1 MVHYLIKI
9 SPEMAV
15 KSDPV
20 RRKQLRQMRRNV
32 RRIMRQLDEAI
43 IVRPGWDRIDVFVPK
58 GDPVAEQRRQ
68 TENGPDADL
77 AEKVIHALQRI
88 PGTQFVLLVDELPWQ
103 NFEDAAERVREVYH
117 DRLEGR
123 TFAVRVK
130 RRGTH
135 DFSSNEL
142 ERYLGADLLQTT
154 GAKGVNLKHP
164 EVPVNLEVKRGNMV
178 VVRRRYPGQGGFP
191 LGTQEPVLSLISGGF
206 DSAVSSYLSIRR
218 GLQTHFLFFNL
229 GGTAHE
235 AGVRQMAR
243 HLWANYQ
250 ASHRVYMI
258 SVPFE
263 GVVGELMRRVDH
275 AYRGVVLKR
284 MMLRAAEQISE
295 GMGITGLV
303 TGESVSQV
311 SSQTPINLGLIDKA
325 TDLLVMRPLVFT
337 NKEEIINIAA
347 DIDAYEMAAN
357 MPEYCG
363 VISDRPTTK
372 ANRKRLERDEFF
384 FDDQVL
390 ADAVANRT
398 VMPVDQIF
406 QSEVGID
413 QVARVSTPD
422 VDDVVIDIR
431 HPEQEETKPLDLT
444 NNEIIRIPF
453 YELNSRFAEL
463 PQNRRYLL
471 FCDQGT
477 MSALHADHLK
487 AEGHD
492 NVVVYEPEAGA

>member
-32 RRIMRQLDEAI
+32 RRIMRQLDEGI
-43 IVRPGWDRIDVFVPK
+43 TVRPGWDRIDVFVPD
-58 GDPVAEQRRQ
+58 GDPVAEQQRGKD
-68 TENGPDADL
+68 NGPDADL

-103 NFEDAAERVREVYH
+103 NFEDAAERVREVYRE
-117 DRLEGR
+117 RLEGR
-123 TFAVRVK
+123 TFVVRVK

-142 ERYLGADLLQTT
+142 ERYLGADLLKTT
-154 GAKGVNLKHP
+154 GAKGVNLKYP

-191 LGTQEPVLSLISGGF
+191 LGTQQPVLSLISGGF
-206 DSAVSSYLSIRR
+206 DSAVASYLSIRR

-235 AGVRQMAR
+235 AGVRQMVR

-295 GMGITGLV
+295 DMGITGLV
-303 TGESVSQV
+303 TGESISQV
-311 SSQTPINLGLIDKA
+311 SSQTPMNLSLIDKA
-325 TDLLVMRPLVFT
+325 TDLLVMRPLVFM

-347 DIDAYEMAAN
+347 DIGAYEMAAN

-372 ANRKRLERDEFF
+372 ANRKRLERDESF

-398 VMPVDQIF
+398 AMPVDQIF

-422 VDDVVIDIR
+422 VGDVVIDIR
-431 HPEQEETKPLDLT
+431 HPDEGEDTPLDLT

-463 PQNRRYLL
+463 PAGRRYLL
-471 FCDQGT
+471 FCDYGT
-477 MSALHADHLK
+477 MSALHADHLR
-487 AEGHD
+487 AEGHE
-492 NVVVYEPEAGA
+492 NVVVYEPNG

>member
-32 RRIMRQLDEAI
+32 RRIMRQLDEGI
-43 IVRPGWDRIDVFVPK
+43 IVRPGWDRIDVFVPG
-58 GDPVAEQRRQ
+58 GDPLAEQQRDKDNRP
-68 TENGPDADL
+68 GAGL
-77 AEKVIHALQRI
+77 AEKVIYALQRI

-103 NFEDAAERVREVYH
+103 NFEDAAERVREVYRE
-117 DRLEGR
+117 RLEGR

-154 GAKGVNLKHP
+154 GAKGVNLKQP
-164 EVPVNLEVKRGNMV
+164 EVLVNLEVKRGKMV

-191 LGTQEPVLSLISGGF
+191 LGTQELVLSLISGGF

-235 AGVRQMAR
+235 AGVRQMVC
-243 HLWANYQ
+243 HLWATYH
-250 ASHRVYMI
+250 ASHRVYLI

-263 GVVGELMRRVDH
+263 GVVGELMRRVDP

-311 SSQTPINLGLIDKA
+311 SSQTPINLSLIDKA
-325 TDLLVMRPLVFT
+325 TDLLVMRPLVFM
-337 NKEEIINIAA
+337 NKEEIINIAG
-347 DIDAYEMAAN
+347 DIDAYDMAAN

-372 ANRKRLERDEFF
+372 ANRKRLERDESL

-398 VMPVDQIF
+398 VLPVDQIF

-422 VDDVVIDIR
+422 VGDVVIDIR
-431 HPEQEETKPLDLT
+431 HPDQGENELLDLT

-463 PQNRRYLL
+463 PAGKRYLL

-477 MSALHADHLK
+477 MSAMHADHLR
-487 AEGHD
+487 AEGYE
-492 NVVVYEPEAGA
+492 NVVVYEPNG